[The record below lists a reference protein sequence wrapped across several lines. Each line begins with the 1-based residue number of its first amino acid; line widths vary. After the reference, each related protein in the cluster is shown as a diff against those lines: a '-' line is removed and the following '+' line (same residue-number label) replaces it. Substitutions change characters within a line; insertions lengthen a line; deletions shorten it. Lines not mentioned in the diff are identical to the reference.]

1 MPWPRHGPPP
11 PPLPAPPSPPP
22 ARCSATEPTPFL
34 LCSCFSCG
42 PPPLQVVK
50 YPDPVLPARNKRI
63 NTFHDNLRALTDEI
77 FDVMYK

>member
-1 MPWPRHGPPP
+1 
-11 PPLPAPPSPPP
+11 
-22 ARCSATEPTPFL
+22 
-34 LCSCFSCG
+34 
-42 PPPLQVVK
+42 VK